1 MSIVLYVVRHAGSG
15 LYVKG
20 RPFPY
25 WLREEIESGRSSH
38 LTNDVSK
45 ARWFRKASHAKSAL
59 KGFDKTKFEIL
70 EIS

>member
-1 MSIVLYVVRHAGSG
+1 MGIVLYVVRHAGSG
-15 LYVKG
+15 LFVKG

-25 WLREEIESGRSSH
+25 WLREEIASGRSSY